1 MDAAVAAA
9 HEAFLTWREQS
20 WVKRGEVIDE
30 LAQLIKRD
38 VESLSRMVT
47 IECGKPINEGRAD
60 VVEALHMAQY
70 VAGLSRLPYGHVI
83 SSEIAPTSCERRASS
98 ASPRTVRRRTTCRL
112 RQRSAHEASGVCC
125 RPSRRRLQAERR
137 RGQHGCQALQC
148 PRHGFDA
155 RLSDEHSPT
164 LRGQDKETPPGRRSI
179 RRLRH

>member
-1 MDAAVAAA
+1 MVTPSGQALAFDQFSLGTVPRTPKEQVDAAVAA

-70 VAGLSRLPYGHVI
+70 VAGLSRLPYDHVI
-83 SSEIAPTSCERRASS
+83 SSQIAAKD
-98 ASPRTVRRRTTCRL
+98 AYTVR
-112 RQRSAHEASGVCC
+112 
-125 RPSRRRLQAERR
+125 
-137 RGQHGCQALQC
+137 
-148 PRHGFDA
+148 
-155 RLSDEHSPT
+155 
-164 LRGQDKETPPGRRSI
+164 KRSI
-179 RRLRH
+179 

>member
-1 MDAAVAAA
+1 MVTPSGQALAFDQFSLGTVPRTPKEQVDAAVAA

-70 VAGLSRLPYGHVI
+70 VAGLSRLPY
-83 SSEIAPTSCERRASS
+83 
-98 ASPRTVRRRTTCRL
+98 
-112 RQRSAHEASGVCC
+112 
-125 RPSRRRLQAERR
+125 
-137 RGQHGCQALQC
+137 
-148 PRHGFDA
+148 
-155 RLSDEHSPT
+155 
-164 LRGQDKETPPGRRSI
+164 
-179 RRLRH
+179 